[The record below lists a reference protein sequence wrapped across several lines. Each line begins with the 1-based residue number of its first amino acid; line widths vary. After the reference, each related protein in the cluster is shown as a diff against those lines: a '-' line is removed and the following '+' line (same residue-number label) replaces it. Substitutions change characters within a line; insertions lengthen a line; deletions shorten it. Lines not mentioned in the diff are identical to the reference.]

1 MSRTKRLST
10 LWTQHIKRKENEKN
24 EDYKKRKND
33 FEAYVRNSK
42 GILEVLEKAI
52 DNKISEAEKSKE
64 EDYDKASW
72 PYLMADRQGQI
83 RALKYIKE
91 TIQL

>member
-10 LWTQHIKRKENEKN
+10 LWTQHIKSKENETN

-42 GILEVLEKAI
+42 EILEVL
-52 DNKISEAEKSKE
+52 
-64 EDYDKASW
+64 
-72 PYLMADRQGQI
+72 DRQGQI
-83 RALKYIKE
+83 RALKYIRE

>member
-10 LWTQHIKRKENEKN
+10 LWTQHIKSKENETN
-24 EDYKKRKND
+24 EDYKKR
-33 FEAYVRNSK
+33 
-42 GILEVLEKAI
+42 
-52 DNKISEAEKSKE
+52 EAEKSKE
-64 EDYDKASW
+64 DDYDKASW

-83 RALKYIKE
+83 RALKYIRE

>member
-72 PYLMADRQGQI
+72 PYLMADRQVKI
-83 RALKYIKE
+83 RAVKYIKE